1 VRVMKKMT
9 RNAPYYV
16 LGPLVTDIAPGYDHI
31 VGAIGGALAGWVGVD
46 FLCYV
51 TPSEHLCLPSVEDVR
66 EGVIVT
72 RIAAHAADIARGQPE
87 AVERDFEMSSA
98 RRDLDWEK
106 MFSLVIDPVKP
117 RAYREKNPP
126 SHEEYC
132 TMCGEMCAI
141 GLIRKYLR
149 GKEP

>member
-1 VRVMKKMT
+1 
-9 RNAPYYV
+9 
-16 LGPLVTDIAPGYDHI
+16 

-46 FLCYV
+46 FLCYL
-51 TPSEHLCLPSVEDVR
+51 TPSEHLCLPTADDVR
-66 EGVIVT
+66 EGVIVS
-72 RIAAHAADIARGQPE
+72 RIAAHAADLARGRQQSW
-87 AVERDFEMSSA
+87 ERDLAMSRA

-106 MFSLVIDPVKP
+106 QFSLVIDPVKA
-117 RAYREKNPP
+117 REYREKNPP

-149 GKEP
+149 EDRGKGE